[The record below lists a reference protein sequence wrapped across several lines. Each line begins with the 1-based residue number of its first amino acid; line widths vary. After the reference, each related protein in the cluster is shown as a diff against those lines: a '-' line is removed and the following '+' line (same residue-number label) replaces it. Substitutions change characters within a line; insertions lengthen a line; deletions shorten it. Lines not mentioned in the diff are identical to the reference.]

1 MGDAEV
7 VLHNPLRV
15 QDLLFFL
22 ASIILAQILLLLLL
36 FEYTKLNM
44 FRPWKERKSP

>member
-36 FEYTKLNM
+36 LLFEYTN
-44 FRPWKERKSP
+44 